1 MESDEEMDE
10 LWKSIKGYEGLY
22 EVSTLGRVRSI
33 ERMVVNR
40 RNREMKIKETILKP
54 ENVYNGY
61 ERVFLC
67 KNGKGVHKRV
77 ATLVYESFIGAI
89 PEGLEIDHANGV
101 RTDNRLENL
110 RAVSHLENCRNPISR
125 AKHLAANESRSR
137 KMKEHWRKK
146 KATS

>member
-1 MESDEEMDE
+1 MDE
-10 LWKSIKGYEGLY
+10 LWKSINGYEGLY

-33 ERMVVNR
+33 ERVVVNK
-40 RNREMKIKETILKP
+40 RNRKMTIKETILKP

-89 PEGLEIDHANGV
+89 PEGLEIDHTNGE

-125 AKHLAANESRSR
+125 AKHLAANENRSR
-137 KMKEHWRKK
+137 KMKEYWKKK
-146 KATS
+146 KAEAAQ

>member
-1 MESDEEMDE
+1 MVVEMEE

-22 EVSTLGRVRSI
+22 EVSTLGRVRGI
-33 ERMVVNR
+33 ERIVVNR

-54 ENVYNGY
+54 EYVYNGY

-77 ATLVYESFIGAI
+77 ATLVYETFVGAI
-89 PEGLEIDHANGV
+89 PEGREIDHCNGE

-110 RAVSHLENCRNPISR
+110 RAVSHKENCYNPISR

-137 KMKEHWRKK
+137 KMKEYWEKK
-146 KATS
+146 KAASTK

>member
-1 MESDEEMDE
+1 MDE
-10 LWKSIKGYEGLY
+10 LWKSITGYEGLY

-33 ERMVVNR
+33 ERVVVNKR
-40 RNREMKIKETILKP
+40 DRKMTIKETILKP

-89 PEGLEIDHANGV
+89 PEGLEIDHANGE

-110 RAVSHLENCRNPISR
+110 RAVSHQENCRNPISR
-125 AKHLAANESRSR
+125 AKHLTANESRSR
-137 KMKEHWRKK
+137 KMKEYWERKR
-146 KATS
+146 AASTM

>member
-1 MESDEEMDE
+1 MDE
-10 LWKSIKGYEGLY
+10 LWKSITGYEGLY

-33 ERMVVNR
+33 ERVVVNKR
-40 RNREMKIKETILKP
+40 DREMTIKETILKP

-61 ERVFLC
+61 ERVYLY

-110 RAVSHLENCRNPISR
+110 RAVSHLDNCRNPISR
-125 AKHLAANESRSR
+125 AKHLAANVNRSQ
-137 KMKEHWRKK
+137 KMKEWWAKK

>member
-1 MESDEEMDE
+1 MEE

-33 ERMVVNR
+33 KRVVVNKR
-40 RNREMKIKETILKP
+40 KRKMTIKETILKP

-77 ATLVYESFIGAI
+77 ATLVYESFVGAI
-89 PEGLEIDHANGV
+89 PEGLEIDHINGDN
-101 RTDNRLENL
+101 RDNRLANL
-110 RAVSHLENCRNPISR
+110 RVCTHKENCNNPITLER
-125 AKHLAANESRSR
+125 MRKANASRSR
-137 KMKEHWRKK
+137 KVKEWWAKRKCEEK
-146 KATS
+146 VLSLI

>member
-1 MESDEEMDE
+1 MESEIEMDE

-33 ERMVVNR
+33 ERIIVNR
-40 RNREMKIKETILKP
+40 RNREMTIKETILKP
-54 ENVYNGY
+54 ENADNGY

-77 ATLVYESFIGAI
+77 ATLVFESFVGAI

-125 AKHLAANESRSR
+125 ERHIAANESRSR
-137 KMKEHWRKK
+137 KMKEWWAKK

>member
-1 MESDEEMDE
+1 M
-10 LWKSIKGYEGLY
+10 
-22 EVSTLGRVRSI
+22 T
-33 ERMVVNR
+33 
-40 RNREMKIKETILKP
+40 IKETILKP

-89 PEGLEIDHANGV
+89 PEGLEIDHANGE

-110 RAVSHLENCRNPISR
+110 RAVSHQENCRNPISR

-137 KMKEHWRKK
+137 KMKEYWERKR
-146 KATS
+146 AASTM